1 VSPNEQHDGVND
13 EAMDALAETRT
24 KVDRSERVRAAAER
38 LQDAAYSVGWVARY
52 GDGQRRLLVPEQLV
66 DDLLNAIQ
74 AEEEPGSSPDAG
86 RTAVR

>member
-1 VSPNEQHDGVND
+1 VSPDQHHDEVRD

-24 KVDRSERVRAAAER
+24 KVDRFRRVRAAAER
-38 LQDAAYSVGWVARY
+38 LHDAAHSGGWVALH

-66 DDLLNAIQ
+66 DDLLTAIQ
-74 AEEEPGSSPDAG
+74 ADEEPGSSPDAG